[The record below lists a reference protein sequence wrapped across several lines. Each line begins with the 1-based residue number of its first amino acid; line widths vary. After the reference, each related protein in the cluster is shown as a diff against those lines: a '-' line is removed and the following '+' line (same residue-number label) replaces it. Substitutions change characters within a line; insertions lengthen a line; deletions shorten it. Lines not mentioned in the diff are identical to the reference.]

1 MRGFITSMLL
11 FVGIAAVM
19 IIISLVMAFFSGGI
33 RSTGLFG
40 WSDIP
45 YLAGV
50 ETFITS
56 IYNTLVYFA
65 SWVAVLVLLTVFILM
80 QCVFG
85 YIYYR
90 VAKFLL
96 GFRAGIE
103 KVLDELLSI

>member
-1 MRGFITSMLL
+1 
-11 FVGIAAVM
+11 
-19 IIISLVMAFFSGGI
+19 
-33 RSTGLFG
+33 
-40 WSDIP
+40 
-45 YLAGV
+45 
-50 ETFITS
+50 
-56 IYNTLVYFA
+56 VYFA
-65 SWVAVLVLLTVFILM
+65 TWVAVLVLLTVFILM